1 MKIVISLMALPMF
14 PLAALVVAFQVAK
27 AFIEDRIM

>member
-1 MKIVISLMALPMF
+1 MKIVISLMGWLML